1 MESDESI
8 DLVDSKVI
16 NTNGSVAAEE
26 EHENPC
32 EHFEEGENVD
42 PPRFQHSFQHQFF
55 FIEVCHPWAI
65 LKTIGPRFS

>member
-1 MESDESI
+1 MASDESI

-42 PPRFQHSFQHQFF
+42 PPRFHSNINFF
-55 FIEVCHPWAI
+55 LLKFAI
-65 LKTIGPRFS
+65 LGPSLRP

>member
-42 PPRFQHSFQHQFF
+42 PPRFHSNINFF

>member
-42 PPRFQHSFQHQFF
+42 PPRFHSNIIF
-55 FIEVCHPWAI
+55 FIEVCHPWAT
-65 LKTIGPRFS
+65 L

>member
-1 MESDESI
+1 MESDEFI

-42 PPRFQHSFQHQFF
+42 PPRFHSNINFF
-55 FIEVCHPWAI
+55 
-65 LKTIGPRFS
+65 

>member
-16 NTNGSVAAEE
+16 NTNGSVATEE

-32 EHFEEGENVD
+32 EHFEEGEMLIHHVFI
-42 PPRFQHSFQHQFF
+42 PTSFF

-65 LKTIGPRFS
+65 L

>member
-26 EHENPC
+26 EHEKSLRA
-32 EHFEEGENVD
+32 F
-42 PPRFQHSFQHQFF
+42 
-55 FIEVCHPWAI
+55 
-65 LKTIGPRFS
+65 